1 MTSNLQSAQTQKIE
15 TPRPTMRVYAPRV
28 DVVETDDALTLYAD
42 LPGVKQEDVSLTC
55 KDGELILHASCLPR
69 HVGKK
74 LLYSEYG
81 IRDFYRAFKVTEK
94 VETGRIEASLKD
106 GVLTVRAPKAE
117 AVRPKR
123 IAVNGG

>member
-55 KDGELILHASCLPR
+55 KDGELILHASCPPR
-69 HVGKK
+69 HVGRK
-74 LLYSEYG
+74 LLYAEYG
-81 IRDFYRAFKVTEK
+81 IRDFHRTFKVTDK
-94 VETGRIEASLKD
+94 VDTGGIEASLKD
-106 GVLTVRAPKAE
+106 GVLTVRVPKAE
-117 AVRPKR
+117 SVRTKR
-123 IAVNGG
+123 VTVNGG